1 MIPTYR
7 SLLLFVIRRVHLNMT
22 KKIDRQRIPRFV
34 GSCCFLGLTLIGI
47 VFISNDQQVSPFFGS
62 LALLAYSLLSSILIV
77 GITSRLYRHHEL
89 KKLKFD
95 LASLILLTVL
105 LALPFGLSNTLW
117 EHFMLDYSAE
127 MKDNKTMVLLF
138 LPAAAA
144 FLFLPIFFV
153 TEALLSWCTLAIQ
166 TYRST
171 DHANP

>member
-1 MIPTYR
+1 MLIAKKQQACTAHFFIMIFNAIKFSIKLVSNT
-7 SLLLFVIRRVHLNMT
+7 I
-22 KKIDRQRIPRFV
+22 
-34 GSCCFLGLTLIGI
+34 LTI
-47 VFISNDQQVSPFFGS
+47 
-62 LALLAYSLLSSILIV
+62 
-77 GITSRLYRHHEL
+77 HKL

-127 MKDNKTMVLLF
+127 MKDNKTIVLLF
-138 LPAAAA
+138 LTAAAA

-171 DHANP
+171 DRANP